1 MKKRYFIV
9 ALFAALILAGFLY
22 LYLGEEPERTSVQ
35 IEVVPLNQE
44 KTAKVVS
51 VVDESEFI
59 SDMPSNGII
68 SLRFYSFEGN
78 ERIWHDGFLIGKN
91 GIVKDGVPDIY
102 VFMHAK
108 YIDRLY
114 ERDLCEVMNE
124 AKANEDM
131 AIETTRN
138 KGILLAKYSGM
149 LEHKECFGF

>member
-1 MKKRYFIV
+1 M
-9 ALFAALILAGFLY
+9 
-22 LYLGEEPERTSVQ
+22 
-35 IEVVPLNQE
+35 
-44 KTAKVVS
+44 
-51 VVDESEFI
+51 
-59 SDMPSNGII
+59 
-68 SLRFYSFEGN
+68 
-78 ERIWHDGFLIGKN
+78 IGKN